1 MATYSVG
8 DNPTTWHE
16 VINASIEL
24 WSGFWGGG
32 AEVISTFY
40 ESAIAN

>member
-1 MATYSVG
+1 MGTYSVG

-16 VINASIEL
+16 IINASIEL
-24 WSGFWGGG
+24 WSGFRG

-40 ESAIAN
+40 ESTIAN